1 MAPGVHKY
9 CIVGYCLLIISSFLD
24 FQMVTSSTKQ
34 FLLKI
39 ELSIVELHSSEYFIV
54 ELHSSEYSFQ
64 WEAQTFI
71 SMGSANFVAYTRKEK
86 YYRNVLWSLFPIFLI
101 NG

>member
-64 WEAQTFI
+64 WEAQTLLLI
-71 SMGSANFVAYTRKEK
+71 PEK
-86 YYRNVLWSLFPIFLI
+86 KSIIEMCYGPSFPYF
-101 NG
+101 